1 MPKPNRC
8 LGSLILRQL
17 PLHWLLT
24 RIGIGNESSLPRCA
38 APGEDRENTPDAQM
52 PTSYPGWRETLIVAL
67 QCTLHS
73 EYSAGQVPH
82 ALLEVPGHRL
92 PALEDAILRQYWH
105 ADFPGFAWPLGAQ
118 PDAAATDARLFC
130 AGCHRDGR
138 IRERAL
144 RLMRGRPGPL
154 ATALTLI
161 RCDDW
166 VPQVRVCAEEAL
178 QQIVATDPAALFAHL
193 GLLFVLRERQR
204 IRSGVWRT
212 LIEPALLSPAH
223 SAARWQAL
231 DHGGSR
237 QRLFVCD
244 LILRAEPGQI
254 DALALH
260 TVRNRDP
267 VIACWALRELPRV
280 SGMPLNDALI
290 AHALRHPNASVRAYG
305 LRLRA
310 RTPDDAFRA
319 LLRESLFD
327 PSASVR
333 NVAAYALRN
342 LGSDPREIWRDAI
355 DRGIEPGR
363 RYALLALGD
372 CAEAEDLARIAPWF
386 RHSTGELRCAVL
398 RAAMR
403 AGIDNPAALLSDA
416 LASPSSKVVGLAL
429 KLGATVPAFITRATL
444 ANALAV
450 AANPL
455 TRQRLINATH
465 QLSRWDALDCLLDG
479 VDQDPHASDALR
491 ALIAWGNEAG
501 RRFAPLS
508 ADRKRSLL
516 QRIDTMTP
524 RNMHIAWLPVRR
536 VVEAG

>member
-1 MPKPNRC
+1 MPRPNRW

-17 PLHWLLT
+17 PLHWWLSL
-24 RIGIGNESSLPRCA
+24 IGIGNESPLPRYA
-38 APGEDRENTPDAQM
+38 APGEDRENIPDTHM

-67 QCTLHS
+67 QRALDGQ
-73 EYSAGQVPH
+73 YSAEDVPF
-82 ALLEVPGHRL
+82 ALRGVPGHRL
-92 PALEDAILRQYWH
+92 PVLEESIRRQYWH
-105 ADFPGFAWPLGAQ
+105 ADLPGFAWPLRTRPDEAASDAQ
-118 PDAAATDARLFC
+118 LFC

-144 RLMRGRPGPL
+144 RLMRDRPGPL

-166 VPQVRVCAEEAL
+166 VPQVRACAEDTL
-178 QQIVATDPAALFAHL
+178 QQIVADDPAAMFAHL

-237 QRLFVCD
+237 QRLFICD
-244 LILRAEPGQI
+244 LILRAEPTQV

-267 VIACWALRELPRV
+267 VIACWGLRELPLV
-280 SGMPLNDALI
+280 SGSPRSDALI

-310 RTPDDAFRA
+310 QTPDDALRA
-319 LLRESLFD
+319 LLPESLLD

-355 DRGIEPGR
+355 DRGIEPGIS
-363 RYALLALGD
+363 YALLALGD
-372 CAEAEDLARIAPWF
+372 CAEAEDLARISPWL

-403 AGIDNPAALLSDA
+403 AGIDSPAAHLRDA
-416 LASPSSKVVGLAL
+416 LASPSSKVVALAL

-444 ANALAV
+444 ANALAA
-450 AANPL
+450 AANLL
-455 TRQRLINATH
+455 TRQRLINTTH

-479 VDQDPHASDALR
+479 IDQDPHANDVLR

-508 ADRKRSLL
+508 ADRKRNLL
-516 QRIDTMTP
+516 QRIDAMTP
-524 RNMHIAWLPVRR
+524 HNMHIAWLPVRQ

>member
-1 MPKPNRC
+1 
-8 LGSLILRQL
+8 
-17 PLHWLLT
+17 
-24 RIGIGNESSLPRCA
+24 
-38 APGEDRENTPDAQM
+38 M
-52 PTSYPGWRETLIVAL
+52 PTPSPGWRETLIVAL
-67 QCTLHS
+67 QRTLHC
-73 EYSAGQVPH
+73 EYSAGQVPD
-82 ALLEVPGHRL
+82 ALREVPGHRM
-92 PALEDAILRQYWH
+92 PALEDAISRQYWH
-105 ADFPGFAWPLGAQ
+105 ADLPGFAWPVAAQ
-118 PDAAATDARLFC
+118 PDEAAIDAQLFC

-144 RLMRGRPGPL
+144 RLMRDRPGSL
-154 ATALTLI
+154 TVALTLI

-178 QQIVATDPAALFAHL
+178 QQIVAADPAALFAHL

-223 SAARWQAL
+223 SAARWEAL

-237 QRLFVCD
+237 QRMFVCD
-244 LILRAEPGQI
+244 LILRAEPAQI

-260 TVRNRDP
+260 TVRNRGP
-267 VIACWALRELPRV
+267 VIACWGLRELPRV
-280 SGMPLNDALI
+280 LGTPPDDALI
-290 AHALRHPNASVRAYG
+290 ANALRHPNASVRAYG

-310 RTPDDAFRA
+310 RRPDDAFRA

-363 RYALLALGD
+363 RYALFALGD
-372 CAEAEDLARIAPWF
+372 CAETEDLARIAPWLQ
-386 RHSTGELRCAVL
+386 HSAGDLRCAVL

-403 AGIDNPAALLSDA
+403 AGIDSPAAHLRDA
-416 LASPSSKVVGLAL
+416 LGSPSSKVVALAL
-429 KLGATVPAFITRATL
+429 KLGANVPAFITRATL

-479 VDQDPHASDALR
+479 IDQDPHASDVLR
-491 ALIAWGNEAG
+491 ALVAWGNEAG

-508 ADRKRSLL
+508 ADRKRDML
-516 QRIDTMTP
+516 QRIDAMTP

-536 VVEAG
+536 VVETG